1 MMRNKLLKLGGLA
14 MLLVAV
20 AIPLSPPAS
29 AAGML
34 TNGLPPAGGTQY
46 PGTLPLTGNE
56 LLPADT
62 ALPSGANPASE
73 AISVSQLAQ
82 AAAPYASLRNF
93 LDNGAMAIDQ
103 QGTGIIT
110 CGTNTA
116 PTNIMFAG
124 DRWLCDTNVASGAG
138 RNQITTTVPAPP
150 AGFQQSLRVYRTS
163 GALTQQVCSM
173 QEIESSRSTQ
183 LQGKSVVLSM
193 YLQALAAMSGLGQV
207 NAYIITG
214 TGTDQGFGTLTAS
227 PAITPAWTGIAGGTT
242 PAGTF
247 TLATGTPVWARFST
261 PAVLIPATAT
271 EVGVE
276 ICFTPGSSG
285 AGTTDGFAVTGVQLE
300 EVIQSAGAT
309 ASPFE
314 FRTPQQDLLEAQRF
328 FWQLNE
334 PAALTPVGV
343 CQVTVTST
351 TAVCQIMLPTTMR
364 GTTPVITIPTTGTF
378 KELLVATQTTWV
390 TPTASTCS
398 VIGCDI
404 VTSPAAGTAGQAAL
418 LSGGGGSGIIQVIS
432 DVVM

>member
-1 MMRNKLLKLGGLA
+1 MKWKWTKTTA
-14 MLLVAV
+14 LVAALAV
-20 AIPLSPPAS
+20 AGSLPVL
-29 AAGML
+29 AAGFF
-34 TNGLPPAGGTQY
+34 TNGVPVAGTAGTTAA
-46 PGTLPLTGNE
+46 GTLPLTGNE
-56 LLPADT
+56 TLPADT
-62 ALPSGANPASE
+62 NLAAGATPQSE
-73 AISVSQLAQ
+73 AITVSQLSQAMAQ
-82 AAAPYASLRNF
+82 YATQRNYI
-93 LDNGAMAIDQ
+93 DNGAMAVDQ

-110 CGTNTA
+110 CGTSTA
-116 PTNIMFAG
+116 PTNIMFAA
-124 DRWLCDTNVASGAG
+124 DRFLCDTNVVSGAG

-150 AGFQQSLRVYRTS
+150 AGFQQSLRVYRNS
-163 GALTQQVCSM
+163 GALLQQVCSM
-173 QEIESSRSTQ
+173 QEIESGRSVQ
-183 LQGKSVVLSM
+183 LQGRPVVLSM
-193 YLQALAAMSGLGQV
+193 YLQALAGMSGLGQV
-207 NAYIITG
+207 NVYVITG

-247 TLATGTPVWARFST
+247 QLATATPAWARFYA
-261 PAVLIPATAT
+261 PAVVIPAAAT
-271 EVGVE
+271 EVGIE
-276 ICFTPGSSG
+276 ICFTPGATG

-300 EVIQSAGAT
+300 EVTQAAGA
-309 ASPFE
+309 APSSYE
-314 FRTPQQDLLEAQRF
+314 FRPLQQDLLEAERF

-351 TAVCQIMLPTTMR
+351 TAVCQVMFPTQMR